1 MSETDKTNM
10 YLSMFLLGILLLVA
24 ALFQCYNLTMMVED
38 NLDLASTVL
47 RAAATGATLPVPP
60 PERFLGAG
68 LLGTYF
74 PAAGALVAGLLIA
87 YSYDGLT
94 RK

>member
-38 NLDLASTVL
+38 NLDLTSAVL
-47 RAAATGATLPVPP
+47 RAVATGATFPVPP

-74 PAAGALVAGLLIA
+74 PVVGGLVAGLLIA
-87 YSYDGLT
+87 RSYYGLT
-94 RK
+94 RQ